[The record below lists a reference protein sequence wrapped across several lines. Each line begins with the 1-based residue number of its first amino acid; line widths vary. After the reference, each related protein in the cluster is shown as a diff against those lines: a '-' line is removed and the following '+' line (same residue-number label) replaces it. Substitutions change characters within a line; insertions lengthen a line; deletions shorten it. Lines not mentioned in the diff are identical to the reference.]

1 MPELQSVVSV
11 VEVGHG
17 LQSPRGDVLRQAERA
32 VRGRRVSA
40 GHQLQ
45 RPRHSYG
52 ALRQQVTSNGQPFSL
67 KGMALQE
74 NTDVGVIKPL

>member
-17 LQSPRGDVLRQAERA
+17 LESSRGDVLRQTERA
-32 VRGRRVSA
+32 VRGLCVSA

-52 ALRQQVTSNGQPFSL
+52 ALRKQVASNGL
-67 KGMALQE
+67 A
-74 NTDVGVIKPL
+74 